1 MSLFGIPLFP
11 EQASSFAMDVD
22 ALYFFVIS
30 VSAFFALLVATLVVV
45 FAIKYHRRHTG
56 EVGARI
62 EGNLAMELLWSV
74 IPTVIAMVMFG
85 WGASVFYH
93 LRRTPEEAMQI
104 YAVGKQWM
112 WKFQHLEGQRE
123 INELH
128 VPVGRPIKITVT
140 SEDVL
145 HSLYF
150 PAFRTKID
158 AIPGRYMELWFEAT
172 KPGTYHIFC
181 AEYCGTNHSGM
192 IGSVTV
198 LEPQA
203 YQAWLAGG
211 DEGSLADRGAQLFRQ
226 LACDSCHLETGQGR
240 GPSLQAIFGTS
251 VELADGSTVTV
262 DESYLRESILNS
274 QAKIVRGF
282 QPLMPTFQGL
292 INEEGLVALIEHIRS
307 MSPNAPATTG
317 PARPAAAAPTGA
329 RIETSGAPGRLPT
342 TPGTMP
348 PAKRQPN

>member
-1 MSLFGIPLFP
+1 MHLFGIPVFP

-22 ALYFFVIS
+22 ALYFFVTA
-30 VSAFFALLVATLVVV
+30 VSAFFALLVAALVIV
-45 FAIKYHRRHTG
+45 FGIKYHRRHAG

-62 EGNLAMELLWSV
+62 EGNLALELLWSV

-93 LRRTPEEAMQI
+93 LRRPPEEAMHI

-128 VPVGRPIKITVT
+128 VPTGRPIKITVT

-145 HSLYF
+145 HSLFF

-158 AIPGRYMELWFEAT
+158 AIPGRYMEMWFEAT

-198 LEPQA
+198 MEPPA
-203 YQAWLAGG
+203 YQTWLAGG
-211 DEGSLADRGAQLFRQ
+211 GEGSLAQRGAALFQ
-226 LACDSCHLETGQGR
+226 QHACVTCHLDSGQGR
-240 GPSLQAIFGTS
+240 GPSLKDIFGKP
-251 VELADGSTVTV
+251 VELADGSTVV
-262 DESYLRESILNS
+262 VNEAYLRESILNS
-274 QAKIVRGF
+274 QAKVVKGF

-292 INEEGLVALIEHIRS
+292 ISEEGLAALIEHVRS
-307 MSPNAPATTG
+307 MSPTATT
-317 PARPAAAAPTGA
+317 APAAAPPAGPPGTGRGGASAPP
-329 RIETSGAPGRLPT
+329 SGAGNNR
-342 TPGTMP
+342 
-348 PAKRQPN
+348 

>member
-1 MSLFGIPLFP
+1 MSVFGIPIFP
-11 EQASSFAMDVD
+11 EQASSFAKDVD
-22 ALYFFVIS
+22 ALYFFVIA
-30 VSAFFALLVATLVVV
+30 VSAFFALLVAVLVIV
-45 FAIKYHRRHTG
+45 FGVKYHRRHAG

-62 EGNLAMELLWSV
+62 EGNLPMELLWSV
-74 IPTVIAMVMFG
+74 IPTIISMVMFG

-93 LRRTPEEAMQI
+93 LRRPPDESMHI

-128 VPVGRPIKITVT
+128 VPTGRPVKVTVT

-172 KPGTYHIFC
+172 KVGTYHMFC

-198 LEPQA
+198 MEPTA
-203 YQAWLAGG
+203 YQAWLAG
-211 DEGSLADRGAQLFRQ
+211 ADGGTMAERGAALFNQ
-226 LACDSCHLETGQGR
+226 LACNSCHLETGQGR
-240 GPSLQAIFGTS
+240 GPSLKDVFGKP
-251 VELADGSTVTV
+251 VELADGSTVMV
-262 DESYLRESILNS
+262 DETYLRESILNS
-274 QAKIVRGF
+274 QAKIVKGF

-292 INEEGLVALIEHIRS
+292 ISEEGLVALFEHVRS
-307 MSPNAPATTG
+307 MSPTAGATG
-317 PARPAAAAPTGA
+317 APAAA
-329 RIETSGAPGRLPT
+329 ST
-342 TPGTMP
+342 TP
-348 PAKRQPN
+348 

>member
-1 MSLFGIPLFP
+1 
-11 EQASSFAMDVD
+11 MDVD
-22 ALYFFVIS
+22 ALYFFVVA
-30 VSAFFALLVATLVVV
+30 VSAFFALVVAVLVIV
-45 FAIKYHRRHTG
+45 FGVKFHRRHAG

-74 IPTVIAMVMFG
+74 IPTVVAMVMFG

-93 LRRTPEEAMQI
+93 LRRPPDEAMHI

-128 VPVGRPIKITVT
+128 VPIGRPIKITVT

-172 KPGTYHIFC
+172 KLGTYQIFC

-198 LEPQA
+198 MEPTA
-203 YQAWLAGG
+203 YQSWLAGG
-211 DEGSLADRGAQLFRQ
+211 SEGSLADRGAQLFKQ
-226 LACDSCHLETGQGR
+226 LACVTCHLDTGQGR
-240 GPSLQAIFGTS
+240 GPSLKDIVGKPVA
-251 VELADGSTVTV
+251 LADGSTVMV
-262 DESYLRESILNS
+262 DETYIRESILNS
-274 QAKIVRGF
+274 QAKIVKGF

-292 INEEGLVALIEHIRS
+292 IGEEGIVALIEHIRS
-307 MSPNAPATTG
+307 MSPTAGVSA
-317 PARPAAAAPTGA
+317 PAAAAQPPGATGA
-329 RIETSGAPGRLPT
+329 Q
-342 TPGTMP
+342 P
-348 PAKRQPN
+348 PPSRGGSSR